1 MLLGIVY
8 FAMDWETQILSKRSD
23 CWFAPTFYWIL
34 SEKDFRNQERISF
47 SSFVKNFNFSWMKLL
62 GIQLRLMGLNPRNG
76 AAFMSDFVVW
86 DCHNKFLK
94 KHSCEIL
101 LIFSMWKICDGF
113 MKILRQIP
121 NQRFGRKDQAVENMN
136 LTFSSKN
143 SLWWVKTLK
152 ETHQSTAMNSLGDCE
167 WSCILLKIHRRPGTF
182 HWNKFLGPIIEI
194 TCHKDYLS

>member
-34 SEKDFRNQERISF
+34 SEKDFRKQERISF

-76 AAFMSDFVVW
+76 VAFMSDFVVW

-94 KHSCEIL
+94 AFSKFVINTLHSCEIL

-121 NQRFGRKDQAVENMN
+121 SQRFSRKYQAVENMN
-136 LTFSSKN
+136 LTFSSKK
-143 SLWWVKTLK
+143 SLWWVKYWKLWKRTTRALR
-152 ETHQSTAMNSLGDCE
+152 
-167 WSCILLKIHRRPGTF
+167 WIV
-182 HWNKFLGPIIEI
+182 
-194 TCHKDYLS
+194 